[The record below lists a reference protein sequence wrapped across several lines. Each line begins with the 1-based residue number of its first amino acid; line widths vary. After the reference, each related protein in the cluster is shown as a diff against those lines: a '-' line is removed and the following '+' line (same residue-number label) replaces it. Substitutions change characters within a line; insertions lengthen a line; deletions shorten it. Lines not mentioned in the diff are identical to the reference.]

1 MADGTLKVGQIITS
15 SGSGTITLGQ
25 SGETITIPSGATINM
40 SSATQTG
47 VGGTNT
53 PAFQAY
59 QGSTSTYSTTITLI
73 TCNTEVFDS
82 DSAYDTS
89 AYRFTPQVAGKYFFY
104 GQIYITSPG
113 TNLTMQCRL
122 SKNGSA
128 FAVGD
133 QNSAVNRDQAV
144 VAHGSVDLNGSSDY
158 VDLRGYNSSSMAT
171 VAGSLYT
178 YFGGYRIIGA

>member
-1 MADGTLKVGQIITS
+1 MAITKIIADSITS
-15 SGSGTITLGQ
+15 
-25 SGETITIPSGATINM
+25 GAI
-40 SSATQTG
+40 A
-47 VGGTNT
+47 NT

-59 QGSTSTYSTTITLI
+59 QGSASTYGGAITLI

-82 DSAYDTS
+82 NSAYDTS

-133 QNSAVNRDQAV
+133 HNSAVNRDQAV

-158 VDLRGYNSSSMAT
+158 VDLRGYNSSSMTT

-178 YFGGYRIIGA
+178 YFGGYKILT

>member
-1 MADGTLKVGQIITS
+1 
-15 SGSGTITLGQ
+15 
-25 SGETITIPSGATINM
+25 
-40 SSATQTG
+40 
-47 VGGTNT
+47 
-53 PAFQAY
+53 
-59 QGSTSTYSTTITLI
+59 
-73 TCNTEVFDS
+73 
-82 DSAYDTS
+82 
-89 AYRFTPQVAGKYFFY
+89 
-104 GQIYITSPG
+104 
-113 TNLTMQCRL
+113 MQCRL

-144 VAHGSVDLNGSSDY
+144 VAHGSVDLYGSSDY